1 MLNANEPHSVFI
13 PSEHATVQYYP
24 QNVAGTAT
32 VLIIRGEKL
41 IIRRW
46 PKRRAFKLYKKL
58 HALSLPIG

>member
-1 MLNANEPHSVFI
+1 MLNANKMHSVFI
-13 PSEHATVQYYP
+13 KSEQATVQYYP

-32 VLIIRGEKL
+32 VLIIKGERL

-46 PKRRAFKLYKKL
+46 PKRRAFDLYKKL